1 LHVPFADIADARL
14 HYRFDGPAGVPVV
27 MLSNSLGTD
36 LSMWDPQVPALVAR
50 YRVLRYDTR
59 GHGRSTATPGPYTIE
74 GLAKDALGLLDAL
87 AIERVHFCGL
97 SMGGMVGQWIGAHAP
112 QRVDKLILCNTTARI
127 GSPDAYNARIETVR
141 KGGMAAVVDAVV
153 ARWYTPSFVEASVDA
168 IAKTRAMLLATPAD
182 GYAACCAAIRDM
194 DQRETARDIA
204 APTLVIAGAHDLATP
219 PADGRFLAERIL
231 RARLTELPAAHLSNI
246 EAAGEFNVALVE
258 FLRS

>member
-1 LHVPFADIADARL
+1 MPYADVADARL
-14 HYRFDGPAGVPVV
+14 NYRFDGAVGAPVV

-36 LSMWDPQVPALVAR
+36 LSMWDLQVPVLVAR

-59 GHGRSTATPGPYTIE
+59 GHGRSAVTPGPYTIE
-74 GLAKDALGLLDAL
+74 GLAKDALGLIDAL
-87 AIERVHFCGL
+87 AIERVQFCGL

-127 GSPDAYNARIETVR
+127 GSPEAYNARIDAVR
-141 KGGMAAVVDAVV
+141 SGGMAAIVDTVL
-153 ARWYTPSFVEASVDA
+153 ARWYTSSFAEASVDA

-194 DQRETARDIA
+194 DQRETARDVT
-204 APTLVIAGAHDLATP
+204 APTLVIAGEHDLATP
-219 PADGRFLAERIL
+219 PADGRFLAEHIP

-246 EAAGEFNVALVE
+246 EAADEFNVALTE
-258 FLRS
+258 FLSS